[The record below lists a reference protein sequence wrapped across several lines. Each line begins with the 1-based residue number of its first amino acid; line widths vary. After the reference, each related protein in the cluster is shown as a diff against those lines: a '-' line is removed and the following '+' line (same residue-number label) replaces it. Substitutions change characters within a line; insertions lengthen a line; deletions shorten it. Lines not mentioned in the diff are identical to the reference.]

1 MRDVRKNKMIRPCS
15 KCQQG
20 TMYSETQ
27 PIPKQVPMPIIGAI
41 PLNVENYLPI
51 SMRKYRH
58 YTVFICEV
66 CGNLEFTL
74 S

>member
-1 MRDVRKNKMIRPCS
+1 MIRPCS

-27 PIPKQVPMPIIGAI
+27 PIPKQVPLPVIGAI
-41 PLNVENYLPI
+41 KFLVEDYLPFI
-51 SMRKYRH
+51 MRKFNH
-58 YTVFICEV
+58 YTVFKCES